1 MDSFFA
7 NLENCLTGS
16 TDISLIRYR
25 IMMFKNSNTAFHICS
40 TK

>member
-16 TDISLIRYR
+16 TDMSIIRYR
-25 IMMFKNSNTAFHICS
+25 IMMFKNSDTAVQKCS